1 MQDLTANLSQNF
13 PVLDFLSSEQKVQ
26 LEKKAIIYR
35 YQLGQLLWSEETPGI
50 QLIILTGNVRLVSE
64 EGSSLLLK
72 PGDWLGDLLDL
83 PSGWKA
89 RAASG
94 DVQVLQWDVESWL
107 SLTSPEI
114 NLFWAVQRSRYL
126 PGAKAEILE
135 EISSLLKALSS
146 EDVRVRSEAVLA
158 LGKIGD
164 ENAVPMMCR
173 ILTTDR
179 SPEVRRSAAE
189 ALGMI
194 GDRETEA

>member
-1 MQDLTANLSQNF
+1 MQDLTANLSKNF
-13 PVLDFLSSEQKVQ
+13 PVLEFLNSEQKVQ
-26 LEKKAIIYR
+26 LERKAIIYR

-50 QLIILTGNVRLVSE
+50 QLIILIGNVRLVPN

-89 RAASG
+89 RAASK
-94 DVQVLQWDVESWL
+94 DVQVLQWNVESWL
-107 SLTSPEI
+107 SFTSLEI
-114 NLFWAVQRSRYL
+114 KLFWAVQRSRYL

-135 EISSLLKALSS
+135 ETVTLLKALSS
-146 EDVRVRSEAVLA
+146 EDVSVRSEAVLA
-158 LGKIGD
+158 LGRIGD
-164 ENAVPMMCR
+164 ENAVPMMCH
-173 ILTTDR
+173 ILTTDK

-194 GDRETEA
+194 GDEKIEA

>member
-13 PVLDFLSSEQKVQ
+13 PVLDFLSPEQKVQ

-50 QLIILTGNVRLVSE
+50 QLILLTGNVRLVPKE
-64 EGSSLLLK
+64 EKSLLLK
-72 PGDWLGDLLDL
+72 PGDWVGDLLDL

-89 RAASG
+89 RAASK
-94 DVQVLQWDVESWL
+94 DVQVLQWNVESWL

-114 NLFWAVQRSRYL
+114 NLFWVVQRSRYL
-126 PGAKAEILE
+126 PGAKAKILE
-135 EISSLLKALSS
+135 ETASLLKALSS
-146 EDVRVRSEAVLA
+146 EDVSVRAQAVLA

-164 ENAVPMMCR
+164 ENAVPTMCH

-194 GDRETEA
+194 GDQKPEV